1 MRRHLGKTVVGLA
14 ITVFLLWWVLRDVPF
29 SDVWANI
36 RQGNPWLLLA
46 AVFVATFGFF
56 IRALRW
62 KILLT
67 PVKPDTRLRSRFAGV
82 SICFMANNLLP
93 ARAGEFARA
102 YAFSRMEPV
111 SASAAFGSLV
121 VERFLD
127 GIVLLGFLVIP
138 VLTPGFPASG
148 ALTEGVGGLALKG
161 GVLAVGVVMAALVV
175 MAVWPQGFIRVAE
188 RFAVLLPKSL
198 ARPLVDGLEAFMD
211 SIAILRNPRLL
222 TLGFVWTVGF
232 WAWHGVSF
240 WLGMLAFGI
249 DTGFVSAIFTEAVV
263 GFGVALPA
271 APGFFGTFH
280 ASAEFA
286 LSNVYGVDTAQ
297 SLAFAFGYH
306 FGGWIPI
313 TVIGL
318 YYAGKLGLSLGEI
331 GGAEERVEEK
341 IEEEHPRARQ
351 ILDNKTLNDQI
362 LETETPDD
370 A

>member
-1 MRRHLGKTVVGLA
+1 MKLHWGKTVVGLA
-14 ITVFLLWWVLRDVPF
+14 VTGFLFWWIL
-29 SDVWANI
+29 SDVDFAEVWEHI
-36 RQGNPWLLLA
+36 RSGNMLLLLA

-62 KILLT
+62 KILLAAVN
-67 PVKPDTRLRSRFAGV
+67 PNTRLRSRFASV
-82 SICFMANNLLP
+82 SIGFMANNVLP
-93 ARAGEFARA
+93 ARVGEFARA

-121 VERFLD
+121 VERVLD
-127 GIVLLGFLVIP
+127 GVVLLLFLVIP
-138 VLTPGFPASG
+138 VMTPGFPATG
-148 ALTEGVGGLALKG
+148 ALSEGAGALALKSAVIMVG
-161 GVLAVGVVMAALVV
+161 AVVLALVV
-175 MAVWPQGFIRVAE
+175 MAIWPRGFVRGAQ
-188 RFAVLLPKSL
+188 RMASFLPRSL
-198 ARPLVDGLEAFMD
+198 SRPIVDGLEAFMD
-211 SIAILRNPRLL
+211 SISILRNPRLL
-222 TLGFVWTVGF
+222 FLGFVWTVGF

-280 ASAEFA
+280 ASAQFA
-286 LSNVYGVDTAQ
+286 LSSVYGVDEAQ

-331 GGAEERVEEK
+331 GGAEERVEEN
-341 IEEEHPRARQ
+341 IEDEHRDPGDGVGSA
-351 ILDNKTLNDQI
+351 
-362 LETETPDD
+362 
-370 A
+370 